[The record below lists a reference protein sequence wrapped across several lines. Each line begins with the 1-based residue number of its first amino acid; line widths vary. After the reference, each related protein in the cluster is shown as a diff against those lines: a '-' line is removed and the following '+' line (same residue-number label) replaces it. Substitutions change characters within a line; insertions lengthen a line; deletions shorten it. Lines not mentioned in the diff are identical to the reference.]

1 MNHYG
6 TIPAAQPVVVA
17 ALKAGLQRHGD
28 AATVGTKF
36 REGRHV
42 RVSRIGGDGTFAT
55 DTAGFLFE
63 CYDPNEAA
71 AERLSLLVERV
82 MKESRAQYFAG
93 GFITGWRRTN
103 GPVNFP
109 DPDTSNPRFQL
120 TGDITVLID

>member
-1 MNHYG
+1 MNYYG
-6 TIPAAQPVVVA
+6 TIPAAQPVVAA
-17 ALKAGLQRHGD
+17 ALKAGFTRHGD

-42 RVSRIGGDGTFAT
+42 RISRAGGDGTFAT

-82 MKESRAQYFAG
+82 MKESRGQYFAG
-93 GFITGWRRTN
+93 GFITGWRRTS
-103 GPVNFP
+103 GPVSFE
-109 DPDTSNPRFQL
+109 DPTTTNPRFQL
-120 TGDITVLID
+120 TGDLTLLID

>member
-1 MNHYG
+1 MFG
-6 TIPAAQPVVVA
+6 SPGSVVTA
-17 ALKAGLQRHGD
+17 R
-28 AATVGTKF
+28 
-36 REGRHV
+36 
-42 RVSRIGGDGTFAT
+42 SRPTPQ
-55 DTAGFLFE
+55 GFLFE